1 MRRAYARSLP
11 PGHLLTPSDRHAA
24 RPASPRACQSIHD
37 PKRWGQP
44 RMLRSDAAPAKV
56 TPLLELL
63 YPAAGS
69 SSGTNAWWSSSRSR
83 TCTWVRSVPAHT
95 RRTARRALPC
105 RLTRRRVRR
114 ALARAGARDLLAA
127 SVPRNRQGHL
137 VCPPPCSLRALH
149 PSSPPALSARPVPQA
164 AAARSA
170 RACAARPVTC
180 HVGSR
185 DQPRDRSRARWQVP
199 ARGLQDRHG
208 GT

>member
-1 MRRAYARSLP
+1 MELFSFQDLYVGALRAP
-11 PGHLLTPSDRHAA
+11 PP
-24 RPASPRACQSIHD
+24 PP
-37 PKRWGQP
+37 
-44 RMLRSDAAPAKV
+44 
-56 TPLLELL
+56 
-63 YPAAGS
+63 
-69 SSGTNAWWSSSRSR
+69 SR
-83 TCTWVRSVPAHT
+83 TNWTRLVPLSVLTGHEMPPVRSVPAHT

-114 ALARAGARDLLAA
+114 ALTRAGARDFLAA

-170 RACAARPVTC
+170 ATACAARPVTC

-208 GT
+208 GA